1 MSHKLNL
8 KDDDKN
14 FVGEG
19 SYGCT
24 YFPGIDCSGKK
35 NKKQYLTK
43 VEEINFFS
51 NNEILISKMIKKLPK
66 YSKYFAPILK
76 NCVITF
82 DKLKTSNLE
91 LDKCQTLFDG
101 FSIKKNNDNGLY
113 YPNIFDKFINNKY
126 YLFSIKYIHN
136 ISLMKFYQKSNQPIE
151 LFNNFFIV
159 YLYLLNSI
167 YILNNNNIIH
177 NDLHFGNILIKKAD
191 NVPIII
197 DFGLSYDKNKMHT
210 QDDIINFNY
219 MKNFYMDFR
228 EDQFNHILEK
238 QFISFISDNKTEFHN
253 IQLNSN
259 FLENKLIQ
267 ENIDYFIHDTLL
279 SITKNELADFF
290 TNKEIEYYKETIKK
304 SYYKYLDKEK
314 YKYYSTIINELL
326 PIVFEFEDIY
336 KLSVNYLLIYYIKQ
350 REIDDDIDLKKILN
364 VFVQIIKKTLN
375 PDPSMRFKANE
386 INLIIKF
393 IIKTLNEINIDSPET
408 YKNFYKRFDEF
419 IEKKNLPKNIIFQKD
434 FSFIDFDSILNKNTT
449 KFVKKSNIKI

>member
-434 FSFIDFDSILNKNTT
+434 FFFY
-449 KFVKKSNIKI
+449 